1 MIFDGFPFF
10 NELDLLEIRLN
21 ELDGLVD
28 RFILVESNLTHSGK
42 PKPMWFRDNKH
53 LFERF
58 LPKITHIE
66 VLDMPV
72 TDDPWV
78 REIHQRNAMMR
89 GIPKDAPGSDLL
101 ISGDVDEIPRRL
113 AITKHL
119 PITAMQSLDMSCY
132 HMFLNADVGR
142 WKLPTIGPV
151 GAYRASTPRQ
161 VRQLSGN
168 GSFFP
173 PIPNAG
179 WHFGWVGGVDR
190 MAAKFAAFAHQEEPV
205 QLLSNLDNIRTKFR
219 AGMKLWDTAT
229 QMAFKDVDD
238 SFPEYVVQNVGKF
251 RHMIGIPDGPNS
263 VRLA

>member
-1 MIFDGFPFF
+1 MIYDGFLFF
-10 NELDLLEIRLN
+10 NELDILEIRLN

-53 LFERF
+53 RFERF

-89 GIPKDAPGSDLL
+89 GIPKDGPGSDLL
-101 ISGDVDEIPRRL
+101 ISGDLDEIPRRS
-113 AITKHL
+113 AIAWSL
-119 PITAMQSLDMSCY
+119 PITTMCALDMSCY
-132 HMFLNADVGR
+132 HMYLNAYVGQ

-151 GAYRASTPRQ
+151 GSYRASSPRAI
-161 VRQLSGN
+161 RLLSG
-168 GSFFP
+168 GGAHP
-173 PIPNAG
+173 IIPNAG
-179 WHFGWVGGVDR
+179 WHFGWAGGVDR
-190 MAAKFAAFAHQEEPV
+190 MAAKFAAFAHQEEAV
-205 QLLSNLDNIRTKFR
+205 QLLSNLDNIQSKFK

-229 QMAFKDVDD
+229 QMIFKDVDD
-238 SFPEYVVQNVGKF
+238 SFPEYLVKNKDRFKG
-251 RHMIGIPDGPNS
+251 MIGVPDGPTS
-263 VRLA
+263 VRVV